1 MISRLLIFFFLVS
14 HYIPQQPEIIL
25 MPFTLDFS
33 HCYLILNGY
42 FPLFLHLVM
51 SVRFS
56 ALLGAALLLFKS
68 FCPFFLL
75 NILVKGNTCLVFL
88 LSPPPPLP
96 NPSLLPNSCSCQNY
110 STFLLSCTAIIVSV
124 VTNLCFISQ

>member
-88 LSPPPPLP
+88 LSPPPPQ
-96 NPSLLPNSCSCQNY
+96 SFITSK
-110 STFLLSCTAIIVSV
+110 FLLLSKLFHFPPLVYSHYCKCRYQLVFHFAI
-124 VTNLCFISQ
+124 T